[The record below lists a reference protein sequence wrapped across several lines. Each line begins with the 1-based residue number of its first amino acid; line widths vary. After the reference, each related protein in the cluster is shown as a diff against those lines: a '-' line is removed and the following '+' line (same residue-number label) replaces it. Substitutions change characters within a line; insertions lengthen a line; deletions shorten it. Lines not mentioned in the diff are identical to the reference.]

1 MIDKMF
7 KIYTFSENTTEI
19 SKILSMVDW
28 LSINPYYPCESPKT
42 IGSFGSRQKSWFSW
56 PWCNNNNLAL
66 IFAPFLQSYV
76 LPISW
81 RQIPS
86 STEDFVDNLYNQR

>member
-19 SKILSMVDW
+19 CNFFENRTEIYTFFENRCEIYTCILFENGTEILKILSMVDG

-42 IGSFGSRQKSWFSW
+42 IGSFGSRQKS
-56 PWCNNNNLAL
+56 
-66 IFAPFLQSYV
+66 
-76 LPISW
+76 
-81 RQIPS
+81 
-86 STEDFVDNLYNQR
+86 